1 MTIMTD
7 MEALGAIARGENVP
21 QPDLMRPW
29 REGLVELEDVT
40 PLGSIT
46 PSYHPTCIT
55 PRGRKLIEKG

>member
-21 QPDLMRPW
+21 QLDVMRLW

-40 PLGSIT
+40 GGL
-46 PSYHPTCIT
+46 H
-55 PRGRKLIEKG
+55 